1 MDGQL
6 PILKLRIGMIARYIN
21 NKNIIQMYSFKVN
34 TTTALSKQFGTRS
47 YAN

>member
-21 NKNIIQMYSFKVN
+21 DKKIFYKR
-34 TTTALSKQFGTRS
+34 THLK
-47 YAN
+47 